1 MSQMGKF
8 TASGGG
14 GGGSV
19 TTLTGNSGG
28 AVSPTLGNI
37 DILGT
42 GNINVVGNPGTST
55 LTIALVGTTNHALQ
69 VGNASGSLTSLAVAG
84 NGQIPIGSAGANPVI
99 ANITPGVGISIANGP
114 GSITI
119 TALAGGFAWTE
130 VPAPGVTMTINS
142 GYIANDVVLVT
153 LTLPAIAAQGSIIRV
168 VGKGAGGW
176 SIAQNAGQVIH
187 FGAFDTTP
195 GVGGSLSSN
204 QQYDCVELLCT
215 TADTDFTVMS
225 VMGNLTPV

>member
-14 GGGSV
+14 GAGSV
-19 TTLTGNSGG
+19 TTLTGNAGG

-55 LTIALVGTTNHALQ
+55 LTISLVGTTNHALQ
-69 VGNASGSLTSLAVAG
+69 VGNASGSLTSLAVAA
-84 NGQIPIGSAGANPVI
+84 NGQIPIGSVGANPVI

-142 GYIANDVVLVT
+142 GYIANDVILVT
-153 LTLPAIAAQGSIIRV
+153 LTLPAVAAQGSIIRV
-168 VGKGAGGW
+168 VVKNTGLV
-176 SIAQNAGQVIH
+176 SIAQNAGQVLF
-187 FGAFDTTP
+187 FGTLSTTP
-195 GVGGSLSSN
+195 GVGGSLTANANHDAIEILCITANTDWMVLSS
-204 QQYDCVELLCT
+204 Q
-215 TADTDFTVMS
+215 
-225 VMGNLTPV
+225 GNWTPA